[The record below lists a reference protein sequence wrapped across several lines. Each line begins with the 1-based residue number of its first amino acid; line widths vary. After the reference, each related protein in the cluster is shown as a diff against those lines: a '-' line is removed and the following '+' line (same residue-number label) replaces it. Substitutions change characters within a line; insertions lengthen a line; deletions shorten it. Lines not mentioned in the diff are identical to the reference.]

1 MRFGFY
7 EFKKTA
13 AAILTASILATFF
26 AEMPIRA
33 PKAEAQIGVGA
44 EAVIEV
50 GPSAGFISSISA
62 TALISKA
69 IDTVIA
75 QATDLIV
82 QKEYVYDAI
91 AKQTAKILIRE
102 LSHSIITWI
111 QNGFD
116 GRPLFIEDPA
126 RFFENAGDIAS
137 GVFLQNIFGQDA
149 QLLCEPFRLSIQI
162 SLFSVTH
169 EALPTCTVS
178 KIIANVQQMYE
189 NFSVGGWQS
198 LISISSNVNNNAFG
212 QILVTWDG
220 LAAAIT
226 KKVADTRGK
235 VLLDKGFDVPG
246 VCTGGWKKRIA
257 GTKTII
263 TQAEKEQEAARRG
276 LPTPSVPTP
285 GQAEIEAV
293 GFGDTSASPELVCE
307 RWGRGTPGAAI
318 ESSLINVFGE
328 TFQDLGVADEINEII
343 SALINQGITYL
354 TTIGSPKGVFG
365 GGSAKPPF
373 SASTP
378 QATSPTNPLEGKLED
393 ALK

>member
-126 RFFENAGDIAS
+126 QFFENAGDIAS

-246 VCTGGWKKRIA
+246 VCIGGWQRVENIA
-257 GTKTII
+257 GG
-263 TQAEKEQEAARRG
+263 EAAAGLEGRG
-276 LPTPSVPTP
+276 AK
-285 GQAEIEAV
+285 GEM
-293 GFGDTSASPELVCE
+293 VCKN
-307 RWGRGTPGAAI
+307 WGRGTPGAAI

-373 SASTP
+373 SATTP